1 MAAAR
6 QNIVREE
13 MDDVK
18 MISVHPR
25 GTING
30 VGNSDDD
37 DASKVCILLRDTN
50 INGSEKGARIL
61 KSL

>member
-13 MDDVK
+13 MDNVK
-18 MISVHPR
+18 
-25 GTING
+25 ING

-37 DASKVCILLRDTN
+37 DASEVCILLRDSS